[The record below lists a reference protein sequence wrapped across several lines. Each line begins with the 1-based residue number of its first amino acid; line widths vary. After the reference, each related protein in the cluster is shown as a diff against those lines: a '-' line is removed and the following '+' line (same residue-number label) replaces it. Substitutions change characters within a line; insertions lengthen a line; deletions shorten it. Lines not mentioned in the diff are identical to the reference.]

1 MTSWYDESKEQ
12 IKENEVQVLRVDLNG
27 LDPIGSALNTI
38 LSPDERERA
47 DRFRFAIHKQRF
59 ILTRGMLRIV
69 LGACLKRRPGDLI
82 FSYGEY
88 GKPRLLRTAETPHL
102 AFNVSHS
109 EDLAVFALTAGTEVG
124 VDVEL
129 LRPREDLDGLA
140 RTAFSY
146 AEFDNYRQLTPA
158 ERPRAFYRCWT
169 RKEAFIKAIGHGF
182 AYPLDQFDVSMGESA
197 ALLRL
202 NGEATA
208 ATRWWLQNLATPD
221 PFIGALA
228 IAGINFH
235 LSEFDLL
242 PEMCTAL
249 VEQTI
254 AGGQPEAPVLSRTES
269 RQDCSK

>member
-1 MTSWYDESKEQ
+1 MR
-12 IKENEVQVLRVDLNG
+12 ENEVHVLRVDLNG
-27 LDPIGSALNTI
+27 LGPMVSALTTI

-47 DRFRFAIHKQRF
+47 DRFRFAIHKRRF
-59 ILTRGMLRIV
+59 ILTRGLLRIV
-69 LGACLKRRPGDLI
+69 LGVCLNRRPGDLR
-82 FSYGEY
+82 FTYGEY
-88 GKPRLLRTAETPHL
+88 GKPDLLRAGATRQL

-129 LRPREDLDGLA
+129 LRPREDLDALA
-140 RTAFSY
+140 RTAFSP
-146 AEFDNYRQLTPA
+146 AEFDSYGRFTPA

-182 AYPLDQFDVSMGESA
+182 AYPLDQFDVSMGECA

-228 IAGINFH
+228 IPDINFH

-254 AGGQPEAPVLSRTES
+254 AGGQPEAPVLSRMES